1 MAVVAVAFSAGLAG
15 AAGKAGKGG
24 RSRRADPRTGRLP
37 PAMLE
42 LVKAA
47 KRGDRAALGRVA
59 DRLGP
64 AQLGQAVASGEGGV
78 REAALAAVPLARGG
92 VLLLGVVADQLGATQ
107 PERLAA
113 AAAALGALLDGAV
126 PAQLEEWDV
135 PPDVVARACIG
146 LRGLAMKTDAPAP
159 ARLAAIEAAAAATPS
174 CGPAA
179 DLAILIRDPSPAVR
193 RAATLVASVGER
205 RESVLRE
212 AVADGD
218 ASVSAAAAA
227 TACRAEGR
235 MGRNGKPEPPAAV
248 AVAAARLLVR
258 AQATPPDDAVEML
271 DCLAAGETPTDRA
284 LLEELGRRPPSPL
297 RDRAVEL
304 VGAGKTQ

>member
-15 AAGKAGKGG
+15 AAGKAGKGGG

-92 VLLLGVVADQLGATQ
+92 VLLLGVVADQLGATR

-126 PAQLEEWDV
+126 PPSSRTGTSHPTWS
-135 PPDVVARACIG
+135 
-146 LRGLAMKTDAPAP
+146 RGPVSVC
-159 ARLAAIEAAAAATPS
+159 AAW
-174 CGPAA
+174 
-179 DLAILIRDPSPAVR
+179 R
-193 RAATLVASVGER
+193 
-205 RESVLRE
+205 
-212 AVADGD
+212 
-218 ASVSAAAAA
+218 
-227 TACRAEGR
+227 
-235 MGRNGKPEPPAAV
+235 
-248 AVAAARLLVR
+248 
-258 AQATPPDDAVEML
+258 
-271 DCLAAGETPTDRA
+271 
-284 LLEELGRRPPSPL
+284 
-297 RDRAVEL
+297 
-304 VGAGKTQ
+304 